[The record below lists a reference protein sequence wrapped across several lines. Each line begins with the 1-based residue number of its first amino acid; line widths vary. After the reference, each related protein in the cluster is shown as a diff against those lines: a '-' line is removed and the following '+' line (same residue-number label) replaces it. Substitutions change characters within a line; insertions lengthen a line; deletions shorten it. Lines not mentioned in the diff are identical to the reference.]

1 MQNIRVKELRLTQ
14 QEITPHNYSPVD
26 ALNRFFGFLDTAPK
40 TADTYR
46 KALKQFISFLNSRG
60 IKNPKREDIIAFKKD
75 LDSNGKKPATIS
87 LYLSVLRRF
96 FSWCETE
103 GLYPNITNGLKSP
116 KISHEHKRDAFS
128 ADELNGIIAGMKHNT
143 LEAKRNYAIFT
154 LIASCGLRTIEVSR
168 ANVVDMHRVAGVW
181 ILDIQGKGRTS
192 KDAFVKLAD
201 PVKEAI
207 DEYLSAR
214 GHVSPNAP
222 LFASCSRRNKGRR
235 ITAQTVS
242 QVCKRAMIHAGYNSK
257 RLTAHSLRH
266 SAITIALMMGQS
278 LDDVS
283 AFARHSSISVTMIY
297 NHSISRMKSLCENA
311 IAGAIFR
318 GGEIRCYQQ
327 RL

>member
-1 MQNIRVKELRLTQ
+1 MQNSLVVQNSVAINSMQEL
-14 QEITPHNYSPVD
+14 
-26 ALNRFFGFLDTAPK
+26 ANRFSEYIDVSALSMKSYNSGVRKFL
-40 TADTYR
+40 
-46 KALKQFISFLNSRG
+46 SFLHDEG
-60 IKNPKREDIIAFKKD
+60 IVQPTRDTVLLYKKT
-75 LDSNGKKPATIS
+75 LTEKYSANTVA
-87 LYLSVLRRF
+87 LYLSALRRF
-96 FSWCETE
+96 FSWTESE

-154 LIASCGLRTIEVSR
+154 LIAGTGLRTIEVSR

-222 LFASCSRRNKGRR
+222 LFASCSRRNKGGR

>member
-1 MQNIRVKELRLTQ
+1 MQNSLVVQNSVAVNSMQEL
-14 QEITPHNYSPVD
+14 
-26 ALNRFFGFLDTAPK
+26 ANRFSEYIDVSALSMKSYNSGV
-40 TADTYR
+40 R
-46 KALKQFISFLNSRG
+46 KFLNFLHDEG
-60 IKNPKREDIIAFKKD
+60 IVQPTRDTVLLYKKT
-75 LDSNGKKPATIS
+75 LTEKYSANTVA
-87 LYLSVLRRF
+87 LYLSALRRF
-96 FSWCETE
+96 FSWTESE